1 MIPFTV
7 IGGYLGAGKT
17 TLLNHI
23 LTHNDGC
30 RFGLLIN
37 DFGDINI
44 DADLV
49 ASRDE
54 QQINLTNG
62 CVCCTLTDNFYEA
75 IETLL
80 TGERPPEHIVV
91 EASGVADVGNL
102 AQYGHGHGL
111 RLDGVIVLADAETVR
126 AKMHDKYVARTV
138 RRQLEAADLVVLN
151 KIDLIAAETLEA
163 LEAWLER
170 QTPGVRVLRAVRGE
184 LPLAVLFGVHDSVDP
199 SGVATRA
206 HERYRAW
213 HYNANTC
220 VGEKQL
226 RAFLAG
232 LGDGVIR
239 AKGLVAIGAGRSL
252 EVQRVGARQELTER
266 RETFRPLSRL
276 VVIGLE
282 EQLEPRALDELA
294 ALHLPCADT

>member
-1 MIPFTV
+1 VIPFTV

-17 TLLNHI
+17 TLLNHV
-23 LTHNDGC
+23 LTHSDGR

-44 DADLV
+44 DAELV

-75 IETLL
+75 IEKLL
-80 TGERPPEHIVV
+80 ARERPPEHIVV

-111 RLDGVIVLADAETVR
+111 RLDGVLVLADVETVR
-126 AKMHDKYVARTV
+126 AKMHDKYVGRTV
-138 RRQLEAADLVVLN
+138 RRQLAAADLVVLN
-151 KIDLIAAETLEA
+151 KTDLIAADALEA
-163 LEAWLER
+163 LSAWLANEI
-170 QTPGVRVLRAVRGE
+170 PGVRLLTAVRGE
-184 LPLAVLFGVHDSVDP
+184 LPPAVLFGVHDDADP
-199 SGVATRA
+199 LPGEAHT

-213 HYNANTC
+213 HYSAETC
-220 VGEKQL
+220 VDEQNL
-226 RAFLAG
+226 RAFLDG
-232 LGDGVIR
+232 LGDDVIR

-252 EVQRVGARQELTER
+252 EVQRVGGRLELTER
-266 RETFRPLSRL
+266 EETFLPLSRL

-282 EQLEPRALDELA
+282 EILDLQSLEELA
-294 ALHLPCADT
+294 ARHLP

>member
-1 MIPFTV
+1 VIPFTV

-23 LTHNDGC
+23 LTHNDGR
-30 RFGLLIN
+30 RFGLLVN

-44 DADLV
+44 DAELI

-80 TGERPPEHIVV
+80 AQHQPPEHIVV

-102 AQYGHGHGL
+102 AQYGHGEGL
-111 RLDGVIVLADAETVR
+111 SLDGVIVLADAETVR
-126 AKMHDKYVARTV
+126 AKMRDRYVARTV

-151 KIDLIAAETLEA
+151 KADLVAPDVLDA
-163 LEAWLER
+163 LEAWLESEI
-170 QTPGVRVLRAVRGE
+170 PGVRVLTAIRGE
-184 LPLAVLFGVHDSVDP
+184 LPLAVLFGAHDDSDPVAVLVH
-199 SGVATRA
+199 A

-213 HYNANTC
+213 TYSADTR
-220 VGEKQL
+220 VDEQQL
-226 RAFLAG
+226 RLFLDG
-232 LGDGVIR
+232 LGDDVIR
-239 AKGLVAIGAGRSL
+239 AKGLVAIGDERSL

-266 RETFRPLSRL
+266 KQTFQPLSRL

-282 EQLEPRALDELA
+282 EVLDLRALDELA
-294 ALHLPCADT
+294 ARHLPCSES